1 MGKGKTFLR
10 LLRKE
15 PGKIFG
21 VAVARLT
28 ETGLLDI
35 LPDKAFLKLRYRAA
49 MGKKLRLKNPETF
62 NEKLQWLKLYDRDPR
77 YTVLVDKYA
86 CREEIAGIIGKQ
98 YLIPLLGVWDR
109 AEDMDFDRLPE
120 QFVLK
125 CNHDS
130 ASVVICRDKET
141 FDKEAA
147 RKKLTGKLKRNLF
160 RWGRE
165 WPYKNV
171 KPRIICEKYLSDS
184 GNPPADYKIHC
195 FGGQPK
201 FILVCADRFSDGGL
215 TEDFYTPQWERME
228 VKRPHLPN
236 AAQPQTQPPELP
248 EMLRLAAKLAE
259 NIPFVRVD
267 FYVVEGHI
275 YFSEMTFFPA
285 CGFTAFE
292 PDGYDRLFGQWLPLP
307 EEKKE

>member
-1 MGKGKTFLR
+1 MSKVATLAR
-10 LLRKE
+10 LLRE
-15 PGKIFG
+15 DPGKISG
-21 VAVARLT
+21 ALAARLT
-28 ETGLLDI
+28 EMGVLDI

-49 MGKKLRLKNPETF
+49 MGRKLHLKNPETF

-77 YTVLVDKYA
+77 YTVLVDKFA
-86 CREEIAGIIGKQ
+86 CREEIGQLIGQKH
-98 YLIPLLGVWDR
+98 LIPLLGVWDR
-109 AEDMDFDRLPE
+109 AQDIDFEQLPD

-141 FDKEAA
+141 FDREAA
-147 RKKLTGKLKRNLF
+147 RKKLAAKLKKNLF
-160 RWGRE
+160 QWGRE

-171 KPRIICEKYLSDS
+171 QPRIICEKYLTND

-215 TEDFYTPQWERME
+215 TEDFYTPDWEHME
-228 VKRPHLPN
+228 VKRPHLSN
-236 AAQPQTQPPELP
+236 AVVLQPKPEELS
-248 EMLRLAAKLAE
+248 EMLAMAEKLAE

-267 FYVVEGHI
+267 FYVVDGHI

-285 CGFTAFE
+285 CGFTAFQ
-292 PDGYDRLFGQWLPLP
+292 PDSYDTLFGQWIPLP
-307 EEKKE
+307 ERNKE